1 MRSTEWR
8 LFANQSGTSVAN
20 LFNENAGVASVFGFQ
35 SENFRT
41 RNNCQSNSSSSFLS
55 LFSPMSN
62 EKVQSWKDIHV
73 LLPSPNVGFE
83 YRKGKNLE
91 INIRVRTD
99 PITNCDTWSNIKTT
113 VRFTDRPERDLGRFV
128 EVCLEHSGNQR
139 IREITSFVRNLTA
152 DQFAELCI
160 HVKKD
165 SLEMPTEQQLCRKV
179 EALTLLHRNEVLARK
194 ITVSVQDLRIPATE
208 FVSNQLHS
216 ITSKIIR
223 SLERK
228 NQDFFIGGYP
238 EFLLK
243 WYTMH
248 IVPVHVEGPS
258 VFKSSRKPEAKEN
271 NNLFTNSASNCI
283 VQ

>member
-1 MRSTEWR
+1 METMEWR
-8 LFANQSGTSVAN
+8 LFANPPGTGAGN
-20 LFNENAGVASVFGFQ
+20 LFSENAGVAAVFGYQ
-35 SENFRT
+35 SDNLCT
-41 RNNCQSNSSSSFLS
+41 INNCQNSTTSFLS

-99 PITNCDTWSNIKTT
+99 PMTNCDIWKNIKTA
-113 VRFTDRPERDLGRFV
+113 VRFSERPERNLARFID
-128 EVCLEHSGNQR
+128 VCLEYSGEER
-139 IREITSFVRNLTA
+139 VLDIIRFVRSLTA
-152 DQFAELCI
+152 DRFAELCI

-165 SLEMPTEQQLCRKV
+165 SLEMATGQQLCQKV
-179 EALTLLHRNEVLARK
+179 EALTLLHRNEILARK
-194 ITVSVQDLRIPATE
+194 VTVSVQEMRIPASE

-216 ITSKIIR
+216 ITSNIIR
-223 SLERK
+223 SLEK
-228 NQDFFIGGYP
+228 SNQDFFIGSYP

-248 IVPVHVEGPS
+248 IVPVHIEGSS
-258 VFKSSRKPEAKEN
+258 VFKSSLEPEEKEN
-271 NNLFTNSASNCI
+271 NKLFANKPSNCT